1 MRKQDC
7 RPGLTYSAAARP
19 WLSKAKPRRAL
30 LARPAEGVWAYIKM
44 GGGVGMST
52 KSFSARDL
60 DVLAA
65 AKYVYVR
72 AGEHRFIAIWV
83 VVVEGRVLARSW
95 NDKPG
100 GWYRAF
106 LAERVGQ
113 VRIGDREVAVRAVPV
128 RSKRI
133 IDAVDVAYGEKY
145 TTKANEKYV
154 KGFGT
159 AKRKATTVEF
169 VPDASG

>member
-1 MRKQDC
+1 
-7 RPGLTYSAAARP
+7 
-19 WLSKAKPRRAL
+19 
-30 LARPAEGVWAYIKM
+30 
-44 GGGVGMST
+44 MST

-65 AKYVYVR
+65 VKYVYVR

-106 LAERVGQ
+106 LAERVGH

-128 RSKRI
+128 RSKRV
-133 IDAVDVAYGEKY
+133 IDAVDVAYG
-145 TTKANEKYV
+145 
-154 KGFGT
+154 
-159 AKRKATTVEF
+159 
-169 VPDASG
+169 